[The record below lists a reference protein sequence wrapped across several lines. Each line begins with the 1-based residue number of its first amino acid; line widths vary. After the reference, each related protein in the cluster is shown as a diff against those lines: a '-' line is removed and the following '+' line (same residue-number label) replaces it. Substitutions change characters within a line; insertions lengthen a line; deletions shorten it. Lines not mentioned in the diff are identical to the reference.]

1 MPRTT
6 RSKRT
11 TSWSISNSA
20 FHGLWVS
27 LSFYRTIPYP
37 SVPFPMNF
45 AENIHNF
52 SPFWVI
58 CEFDDDFGYTYLYP
72 NMTNEFGLTAPPL
85 ADGGC
90 DPRGCYKDE
99 VHYNSTTIDQIE
111 ALMEVSSHCQQK
123 IAHNCSVN
131 AIRAGWNIKNIAF
144 LVMQNF
150 ACHIR
155 LIFNQ
160 N

>member
-1 MPRTT
+1 MLHD
-6 RSKRT
+6 
-11 TSWSISNSA
+11 A
-20 FHGLWVS
+20 
-27 LSFYRTIPYP
+27 
-37 SVPFPMNF
+37 PMRA
-45 AENIHNF
+45 AEINHKF

-90 DPRGCYKDE
+90 DPRGCYKDQ

-131 AIRAGWNIKNIAF
+131 AIRAGWNIGKIVVLIIPNIAY
-144 LVMQNF
+144 
-150 ACHIR
+150 HIR
-155 LIFNQ
+155 PIFNQ

>member
-1 MPRTT
+1 MLHVKNYTIKENDKLVHIKF
-6 RSKRT
+6 SL
-11 TSWSISNSA
+11 
-20 FHGLWVS
+20 LWIIGETFN
-27 LSFYRTIPYP
+27 L
-37 SVPFPMNF
+37 PFMHLN
-45 AENIHNF
+45 HNF

-90 DPRGCYKDE
+90 DPRGCYKDQ

-131 AIRAGWNIKNIAF
+131 AIRAGWNIEKIVVLIKSNIAYP
-144 LVMQNF
+144 
-150 ACHIR
+150 IR
-155 LIFNQ
+155 PIFNQ

>member
-1 MPRTT
+1 
-6 RSKRT
+6 
-11 TSWSISNSA
+11 
-20 FHGLWVS
+20 
-27 LSFYRTIPYP
+27 
-37 SVPFPMNF
+37 
-45 AENIHNF
+45 
-52 SPFWVI
+52 
-58 CEFDDDFGYTYLYP
+58 
-72 NMTNEFGLTAPPL
+72 MTNEFGLTAPPL

-99 VHYNSTTIDQIE
+99 VHYNSTTIGQIE

-131 AIRAGWNIKNIAF
+131 AIRTGWNIEKIAF
-144 LVMQNF
+144 LATSNF
-150 ACHIR
+150 ALHIR

>member
-1 MPRTT
+1 MSFTGKT
-6 RSKRT
+6 RC
-11 TSWSISNSA
+11 
-20 FHGLWVS
+20 
-27 LSFYRTIPYP
+27 
-37 SVPFPMNF
+37 
-45 AENIHNF
+45 F

-131 AIRAGWNIKNIAF
+131 AIRAGWNIEQIAF
-144 LVMQNF
+144 FLNYQ
-150 ACHIR
+150 
-155 LIFNQ
+155 IFYFKIFID
-160 N
+160 